1 MNENYY
7 LANVHQVTT
16 QLQCLIVIIKV
27 KFKNRICKMS
37 DSVVQSTLFKY
48 FAPYPEE
55 LSIYASKLY
64 HFRIICRGEIKYS
77 RQLSYLMFIS
87 SLDTLLWSIG
97 KYRNITPSEI
107 NK

>member
-48 FAPYPEE
+48 LRRIRRNYQFTQVNCTISELYAEE
-55 LSIYASKLY
+55 K
-64 HFRIICRGEIKYS
+64 
-77 RQLSYLMFIS
+77 
-87 SLDTLLWSIG
+87 
-97 KYRNITPSEI
+97 
-107 NK
+107 